1 MITHANHTQSCM
13 DGQAKE
19 VLYCR
24 EADFLAK
31 EVLVLQRS
39 GLAYLTLAIPFSSPS
54 FFHTI
59 SLSRVR

>member
-1 MITHANHTQSCM
+1 M